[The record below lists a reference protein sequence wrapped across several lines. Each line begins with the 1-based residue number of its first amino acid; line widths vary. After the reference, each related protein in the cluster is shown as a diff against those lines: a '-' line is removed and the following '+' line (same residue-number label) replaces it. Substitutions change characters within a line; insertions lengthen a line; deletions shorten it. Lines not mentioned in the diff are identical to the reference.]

1 MNPNLAI
8 NQREKIK
15 IGCISPKLALYW
27 KFIRLDIVI
36 FCDQPE
42 VTTDIKWI
50 NFTLHKFK
58 QYINSV
64 YTHKCPPFGSVSVH
78 LD

>member
-1 MNPNLAI
+1 MADESKSCDKSK
-8 NQREKIK
+8 RENKNWMY
-15 IGCISPKLALYW
+15 SPKLALYW
-27 KFIRLDIVI
+27 KFMRLDIVI

-64 YTHKCPPFGSVSVH
+64 YTQYSVH
-78 LD
+78 HLGV